1 MGKAYPKD
9 MKAKFK
15 ARVMALVQKDHTFKE
30 IAEELGIASSFA
42 FQLACEEREYKSDL
56 VEKIRHLRYEEK
68 MTFEKIAKKLGIGAT
83 TVRAVL
89 LRSKD
94 EEELE
99 VQREIMRVSGKKGAE
114 ARWGKGEEVKR
125 KHVLKMR
132 QSLERTMEKRREVI
146 EPEKVEAQGPLRAV
160 GYLRVSTEEQ
170 AKKGISLDA
179 QEKIIRSFIDAK
191 EWKLMECVKDPG
203 FSGKNLKRPGL
214 QRMIELCKS
223 NGVDV
228 IVVYKLDR
236 LSRRTRD
243 MFELVEDVFEKNK
256 VELASVTETIDTS
269 TAMGSAFFGILTVLA
284 QLERERIGER
294 VSDARAFRDEKG
306 EWTGRPPYGYELAFD
321 NKGERIKG
329 KLVAVPSKLKHY
341 TIAKKMYDDGYSQ
354 KAISAKFG
362 FKSIRGSVR
371 LIETDVKDLR
381 KRMRK
386 YLYKP
391 IKV

>member
-1 MGKAYPKD
+1 MAKAYPKD
-9 MKAKFK
+9 IQKKFK
-15 ARVMALVQKDHTFKE
+15 AEVMAMIAKKHTFKE
-30 IAEELGIASSFA
+30 IAEELSISSGYA
-42 FQLACEEREYKSDL
+42 FKLACEEREYKDEI
-56 VEKIRHLRYEEK
+56 VAKIRYLREERK
-68 MTFEKIAKKLGIGAT
+68 PPASYAEISKKLGIGAT

-89 LRSKD
+89 MRSED
-94 EEELE
+94 EKKAEI
-99 VQREIMRVSGKKGAE
+99 QREIMSRSGKKGAD
-114 ARWGKGEEVKR
+114 ARWGKGEEAKR
-125 KHVLKMR
+125 KQVLKMR
-132 QSLERTMEKRREVI
+132 QSFERTMEKRQKVI
-146 EPEKVEAQGPLRAV
+146 EPEKVEVQGPLRAV

-179 QEKIIRSFIDAK
+179 QEKVVRSFIKAK
-191 EWKLMECVKDPG
+191 EWKLLECVKDPG
-203 FSGKNLKRPGL
+203 FSGKNLKCPGL

-306 EWTGRPPYGYELAFD
+306 EWTDCCAQAGFLINPGLAAHAALCPALHNLELLLCLLSPFCLPV
-321 NKGERIKG
+321 ERIDPV
-329 KLVAVPSKLKHY
+329 L
-341 TIAKKMYDDGYSQ
+341 Q
-354 KAISAKFG
+354 QQ
-362 FKSIRGSVR
+362 
-371 LIETDVKDLR
+371 
-381 KRMRK
+381 
-386 YLYKP
+386 
-391 IKV
+391 

>member
-1 MGKAYPKD
+1 
-9 MKAKFK
+9 
-15 ARVMALVQKDHTFKE
+15 
-30 IAEELGIASSFA
+30 
-42 FQLACEEREYKSDL
+42 
-56 VEKIRHLRYEEK
+56 
-68 MTFEKIAKKLGIGAT
+68 
-83 TVRAVL
+83 
-89 LRSKD
+89 
-94 EEELE
+94 
-99 VQREIMRVSGKKGAE
+99 
-114 ARWGKGEEVKR
+114 
-125 KHVLKMR
+125 
-132 QSLERTMEKRREVI
+132 
-146 EPEKVEAQGPLRAV
+146 
-160 GYLRVSTEEQ
+160 
-170 AKKGISLDA
+170 
-179 QEKIIRSFIDAK
+179 
-191 EWKLMECVKDPG
+191 
-203 FSGKNLKRPGL
+203 
-214 QRMIELCKS
+214 MIELCKS

-321 NKGERIKG
+321 DKGERIKG

-341 TIAKKMYDDGYSQ
+341 AIAKKMYDDGYSQ